1 MAFSDFLSIEQV
13 LQRYPLKIGQKRFLP
28 EVEADLPDWLLD
40 NLKFSL
46 DHKSVD
52 ENEVFFTENFI
63 YPFIHQAWKKHQKLK
78 VWSHRAISY
87 DSELYGE
94 PDYLIATVVNEVTD
108 RLIKKPLLAVT
119 EAKKEDFTKGWGQC
133 LAEMIAC
140 QKINGREKLVIYGI
154 VSTGLVWEFGKL
166 DGNVF
171 TKHAL
176 SYSINE
182 PKKLF
187 GLLNYIFSACEKEAA
202 KSRSNGHKKIT
213 KAKNKK

>member
-1 MAFSDFLSIEQV
+1 MAFSDFQSIEQV
-13 LQRYPLKIGQKRFLP
+13 IQKYPLKMRQQRFLP
-28 EVEADLPDWLLD
+28 DIEMKLPDWLME

-46 DHKSVD
+46 DNKSVD

-63 YPFIHQAWKKHQKLK
+63 YPFLQQAWKQHTKLK

-87 DSELYGE
+87 NDELYGE
-94 PDYLIATVVNEVTD
+94 PDYLIATVVDEVTD
-108 RLIKKPLLAVT
+108 RLVTKPLLAVT

-133 LAEMIAC
+133 LVEMIAC
-140 QKINGREKLVIYGI
+140 QKINGRAKLVVYGI

-171 TKHAL
+171 TKHAV

-182 PKKLF
+182 PKKVL
-187 GLLNYIFSACEKEAA
+187 GLLNYIFTECEKEAV
-202 KSRSNGHKKIT
+202 KSRSKSTKKSKKT
-213 KAKNKK
+213 KG